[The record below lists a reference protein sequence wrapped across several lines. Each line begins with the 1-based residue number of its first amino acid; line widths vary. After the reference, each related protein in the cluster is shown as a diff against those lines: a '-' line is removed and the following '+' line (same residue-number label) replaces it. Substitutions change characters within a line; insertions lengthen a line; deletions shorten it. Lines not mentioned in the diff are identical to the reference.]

1 MKNPLL
7 KLYLFANGSKTISL
21 SPSERVV
28 CNCHSELV
36 SESLSVCLRKVGRR
50 CYADNQA
57 ISWIASPSF
66 AMAEINTLS
75 CMCHVILSEAKYLVL
90 YSFRLTPHLNPL
102 PKERKTNINQPYC
115 TQFHSTHFASSVQL
129 VSLGDEQLFPLLGER
144 DRVRGRIE
152 HIKLEILKQ
161 LTAIPTHMD
170 SHVSP
175 QLNCSL
181 CKV

>member
-28 CNCHSELV
+28 RNCHSELV
-36 SESLSVCLRKVGRR
+36 SESLSVCIRKVGRR
-50 CYADNQA
+50 CYADIQT
-57 ISWIASPSF
+57 ISWIASPSL

-75 CMCHVILSEAKYLVL
+75 RMCHVILSEAKYLVL

-102 PKERKTNINQPYC
+102 TKERKANINQPYC
-115 TQFHSTHFASSVQL
+115 TQFYSTHFAPSVQL

-144 DRVRGRIE
+144 DRVRGQAKQV
-152 HIKLEILKQ
+152 KLLDPSGKFMKFYLI
-161 LTAIPTHMD
+161 A
-170 SHVSP
+170 S
-175 QLNCSL
+175 
-181 CKV
+181 